1 MAFPSLAEI
10 QSNIAVKEQAAE
22 SAPAT
27 ESSAPTPVPS
37 ETQATEGG
45 DTNSEP
51 QEAPVSNVQD
61 APADGA
67 QDAAPATESSEPGPI
82 PYGRFKE
89 KVEQAKNLKEMN
101 ELLQQQLATLQASA
115 QEKQSEPEPEKPD
128 PILQKLESID
138 DYGGS
143 EETIEAMKAM
153 AAELKT
159 LREQSNASSND
170 VQELRI
176 QKQVQ
181 KIESDIAVGLK
192 DSGIHD
198 QKGAR
203 VFVLESLA
211 RDSRQNIN
219 DLMEQFQSWE
229 KEQEQIILDRMGI
242 KRPEAKKAKEPEPD
256 VPPRPTASGEEAKL
270 VEDNKT
276 APAKSKKPLTLREM
290 RKALVSGRRR

>member
-10 QSNIAVKEQAAE
+10 KSNVAVKTQPAE

-27 ESSAPTPVPS
+27 ESSAPTPVSS
-37 ETQATEGG
+37 EAPATEGG

-51 QEAPVSNVQD
+51 QAAPVSDVQD

-67 QDAAPATESSEPGPI
+67 QDAAPATEGSEPGPI

-89 KVEQAKNLKEMN
+89 KVEQAKTLKETN

-128 PILQKLESID
+128 PLLEKLESIE
-138 DYGGS
+138 DYGGNT
-143 EETIEAMKAM
+143 EALEAMKEM

-159 LREQSNASSND
+159 LRDKSSESD
-170 VQELRI
+170 KSVQEMRI

-181 KIESDIAVGLK
+181 IIESDIA
-192 DSGIHD
+192 DGIKGANVHD
-198 QKGAR
+198 TQGAR

-211 RDSRQNIN
+211 RDSRQDIG
-219 DLMEQFQSWE
+219 DLVTKFETWE
-229 KEQEQIILDRMGI
+229 KQQEQVILDRLGI
-242 KRPEAKKAKEPEPD
+242 KRPEAKAAKGPESD
-256 VPPRPTASGEEAKL
+256 VPPRPTAEGAEAKL
-270 VEDNKT
+270 VQSNEQTTQK
-276 APAKSKKPLTLREM
+276 PKKPLTLKDLRNKM
-290 RKALVSGRRR
+290 GVGRRR

>member
-10 QSNIAVKEQAAE
+10 KSNVAVKTQPAE

-27 ESSAPTPVPS
+27 ESSAPTPVSS
-37 ETQATEGG
+37 EAPATEGG

-51 QEAPVSNVQD
+51 QAAPVSDVQD

-67 QDAAPATESSEPGPI
+67 QDAAPATEGSEPGPI

-89 KVEQAKNLKEMN
+89 KVEQAKTLKETN

-115 QEKQSEPEPEKPD
+115 QEKQREPEPEKPD
-128 PILQKLESID
+128 PLLQKLESIE
-138 DYGGS
+138 DYGGNA
-143 EETIEAMKAM
+143 EALEAMKEM

-159 LREQSNASSND
+159 LREKSSESSNS

-176 QKQVQ
+176 QKQIQ
-181 KIESDIAVGLK
+181 TIETDIASGLQG
-192 DSGIHD
+192 SSIHD

-219 DLMEQFQSWE
+219 DLVGQFKSW
-229 KEQEQIILDRMGI
+229 EQEQEQVILDRLGI
-242 KRPEAKKAKEPEPD
+242 KRPEAKAAKEPEPD
-256 VPPRPTASGEEAKL
+256 VPPRPTAEGAEAKL
-270 VEDNKT
+270 VQSDEQTTQK
-276 APAKSKKPLTLREM
+276 PKKPLTLKDLRNKM
-290 RKALVSGRRR
+290 GVGRRR

>member
-10 QSNIAVKEQAAE
+10 KSNIAVKEQPAE

-27 ESSAPTPVPS
+27 ESSAPTPVPP
-37 ETQATEGG
+37 EAQATEGG

-51 QEAPVSNVQD
+51 QEAPVSDVQD

-101 ELLQQQLATLQASA
+101 ELLQQQLATLQASV

-219 DLMEQFQSWE
+219 DLMGQFQSWE
-229 KEQEQIILDRMGI
+229 KEQEQAILDRMGI

-256 VPPRPTASGEEAKL
+256 VPPRPTAGGQEAKL
-270 VEDNKT
+270 VENSET
-276 APAKSKKPLTLREM
+276 APAKSKKPLTLKEM

>member
-10 QSNIAVKEQAAE
+10 KSNVAVKESAE

-27 ESSAPTPVPS
+27 ETSAPTPVPT
-37 ETQATEGG
+37 EAQTAEGG
-45 DTNSEP
+45 DTNPEP
-51 QEAPVSNVQD
+51 EAAPTAESQD
-61 APADGA
+61 APASET
-67 QDAAPATESSEPGPI
+67 QDAAAATESSEPGPI

-128 PILQKLESID
+128 PILEKLESIE
-138 DYGGS
+138 DYSGNG
-143 EETIEAMKAM
+143 ETLEAMKAM

-159 LREQSNASSND
+159 LREQSKASSHD

-181 KIESDIAVGLK
+181 KIEGDIAQGL
-192 DSGIHD
+192 DASSVHD
-198 QKGAR
+198 KKGAR

-211 RDSRQNIN
+211 QDSRQDVNK
-219 DLMEQFQSWE
+219 LVEQFQAWE
-229 KEQEQIILDRMGI
+229 KEQEEAILNRLGI
-242 KRPEAKKAKEPEPD
+242 KRPEAKAAKAPEPD
-256 VPPRPTASGEEAKL
+256 VPPRPTAGGSEAKL
-270 VEDNKT
+270 VESNEP
-276 APAKSKKPLTLREM
+276 APAKSKKPLTLKEM